1 MEAHAMTMEGYRDD
15 VKQNK
20 QSERRK
26 PRISIGRLALK
37 DWPARVH
44 CKTGNLDPKHLSPL
58 VFLTTSQQLND
69 KWRKIQNVR
78 ELSYFI
84 SLTEG

>member
-1 MEAHAMTMEGYRDD
+1 MEAHAMRMEGYRDD

-37 DWPARVH
+37 DWPARVPVSYTH
-44 CKTGNLDPKHLSPL
+44 LDVYKRQVS
-58 VFLTTSQQLND
+58 
-69 KWRKIQNVR
+69 RAKIAKIR
-78 ELSYFI
+78 
-84 SLTEG
+84 G